1 MEFGGVV
8 MRLIKGFTDLG
19 LAIACFW
26 IFAKNPFDYGPFLI
40 GVPLFVGVVFA
51 LCFITRVLE
60 GQDTTFLSEM
70 FNGLAN
76 GKVEEPRHLGLT
88 TKLDGRE
95 RSLVQDI
102 AKELNNYNGRK

>member
-1 MEFGGVV
+1 

-26 IFAKNPFDYGPFLI
+26 MFAKNPFDYGPYLI
-40 GVPLFVGVVFA
+40 GVPLIIGVVFS
-51 LCFITRVLE
+51 LCFVKRVLAGE
-60 GQDTTFLSEM
+60 DTTFLTEL

-76 GKVEEPRHLGLT
+76 GRVEEPRHLGLT
-88 TKLDGRE
+88 SKLDGRE

-102 AKELNNYNGRK
+102 TKELNNYKGRK